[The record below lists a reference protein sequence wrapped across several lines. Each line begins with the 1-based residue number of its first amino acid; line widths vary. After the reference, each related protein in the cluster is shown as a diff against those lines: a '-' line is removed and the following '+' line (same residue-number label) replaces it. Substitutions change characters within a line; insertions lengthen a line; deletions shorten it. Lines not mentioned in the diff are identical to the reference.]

1 MPLPAAGFFA
11 APVIAGNAMTAL
23 RMAGAVAGLAGVG
36 KGIYDAG
43 QRSGKKEALSAQ
55 ARHNQALNQMY
66 GASPK
71 MPMSG
76 YGMPNPYYRYG
87 SYTKMSGPQVPIYGG
102 NHAPVSIGNPYS
114 QYLPY

>member
-36 KGIYDAG
+36 KGIYDEGQKAG
-43 QRSGKKEALSAQ
+43 RKKALSTQ

-66 GASPK
+66 GASPR

-76 YGMPNPYYRYG
+76 YGMPNPYYR
-87 SYTKMSGPQVPIYGG
+87 SQVPVYGG
-102 NHAPVSIGNPYS
+102 NHAPVSLGNPYS
-114 QYLPY
+114 PYMQY

>member
-1 MPLPAAGFFA
+1 MLPAAGFFA
-11 APVIAGNAMTAL
+11 APVIAGNALTAL
-23 RMAGAVAGLAGVG
+23 RMAGTVAGLTGLG

-43 QRSGKKEALSAQ
+43 QKSGRKKALSAQ
-55 ARHNQALNQMY
+55 ERHNQALNQMY
-66 GASPK
+66 AAPPR

-76 YGMPNPYYRYG
+76 YGMPNPYYR
-87 SYTKMSGPQVPIYGG
+87 SRIPVYGG